1 MRKKYWIKMSAV
13 FLLAV
18 VVGISGGCG
27 RGETA
32 EETSV
37 SEDTGMTKTDVETE
51 ESTETSETE
60 EAVNQETV
68 TQEIKKTEQET
79 KKKETGRQ
87 ETEISKSETGSTAIT
102 WDPDWKYA
110 ENSKIHSGS
119 AILYYAPADES
130 NGKTVCVN
138 AGHGTSG
145 GTDVYTL
152 CHPDGTPK
160 VTGGST
166 AKGQTKAA
174 AVSSGTTMSDGTS
187 EAAVTLKL
195 AKILKDCLLEK
206 GYNVL
211 MIRED
216 SDVQLDNIARTVMAN
231 QYADCHIALH
241 YDSSENDKGAF
252 YIGVPD
258 VDSYRSME
266 PVASHWQEHER
277 LGKTLLEGM
286 KQQGVK
292 IFGDGSMDID
302 LTQTSYSTIPSVD
315 VEVGDR
321 GSDYSEKTLKK
332 LAEGIAAGLD
342 AYF

>member
-1 MRKKYWIKMSAV
+1 MRKKYRIKILATVLLVVAAGMSA
-13 FLLAV
+13 
-18 VVGISGGCG
+18 GCG
-27 RGETA
+27 HGEAAETLETLLTETESKEVQTTDAEMKETDAETEKNTVTA
-32 EETSV
+32 
-37 SEDTGMTKTDVETE
+37 ETE
-51 ESTETSETE
+51 ETET
-60 EAVNQETV
+60 
-68 TQEIKKTEQET
+68 
-79 KKKETGRQ
+79 Q
-87 ETEISKSETGSTAIT
+87 ETESGETEAKKPESGSKTIK
-102 WDPDWKYA
+102 WNPDWKYA
-110 ENSKIHSGS
+110 DNSKIHSDS
-119 AILYYAPADES
+119 VTLYYAPEDVA

-145 GTDVYTL
+145 GSDVYTL
-152 CHPDGTPK
+152 CHPDGSPK

-174 AVSSGTTMSDGTS
+174 AVSGGTTMNDGTP

-195 AKILKDCLLEK
+195 AKILKECLLEK

-231 QYADCHIALH
+231 QNADCHIALH
-241 YDSSENDKGAF
+241 YDSTENDKGVF

-258 VDSYRSME
+258 VNSYRNME

-277 LGKTLLEGM
+277 LGKMLIEGM
-286 KQQGVK
+286 KQQNLK

-315 VEVGDR
+315 IEVGDR

-342 AYF
+342 EYF